1 MAGLAGRLSGLLQ
14 QAAQSKVGQRLL
26 DKGGKDLLV
35 SAVPGAAL
43 TTVLSTVTTGNPLAG
58 LAIGAADLGLGFGA
72 ARALGGTRFAGK
84 FRNYASDDDVAKYSG
99 VSRNIPA
106 SALKREYVP
115 SMAQNAA
122 MIGSSAASVI
132 GLEPLFL
139 QMQQQQNTNQMITQ
153 QQQLGQ
159 QEVLNQMYTPYTAD
173 GTLYQLQGL
182 PYRVIEGQ

>member
-14 QAAQSKVGQRLL
+14 QAAQSKVGQKVL
-26 DKGGKDLLV
+26 DKGGKELLIS
-35 SAVPGAAL
+35 SAPGAAL
-43 TTVLSTVTTGNPLAG
+43 TTFLSTLTTGNPLAG
-58 LAIGAADLGLGFGA
+58 LAIGATDLGLSFGA
-72 ARALGGTRFAGK
+72 ARALGITKLAGK
-84 FRNYASDDDVAKYSG
+84 YRNYASDEDVAKYTG
-99 VSRNIPA
+99 VGNIPA

-122 MIGSSAASVI
+122 MLGGSAAAVI

-139 QMQQQQNTNQMITQ
+139 QMQQQQATNQMITQ

-182 PYRVIEGQ
+182 PYRVTEGQ